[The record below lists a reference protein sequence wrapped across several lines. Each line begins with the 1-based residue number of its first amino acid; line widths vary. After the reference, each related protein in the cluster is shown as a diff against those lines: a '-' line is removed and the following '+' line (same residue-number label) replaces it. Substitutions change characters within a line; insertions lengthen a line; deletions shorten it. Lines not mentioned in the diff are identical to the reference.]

1 MDLSVDT
8 VHSKD
13 PLVLFGFEGFALSL
27 LLPRVIMLFHS
38 SKMTK
43 DLIFEHFYVTKWP
56 LCADVPLILH
66 SFIHSFPNMYEELH
80 CTYVSKRLSNPD
92 MDWSKI

>member
-27 LLPRVIMLFHS
+27 FLLLPRVIMLFHS

-43 DLIFEHFYVTKWP
+43 DHIFEHFYATKWP

-66 SFIHSFPNMYEELH
+66 SFIHSFLSLH
-80 CTYVSKRLSNPD
+80 V
-92 MDWSKI
+92 